1 MVSPGN
7 IHTSY
12 IIQSVQ
18 VVFKNIYAY
27 TYISI
32 TTSNEK
38 EVMDL
43 KEKKEEDTEE
53 FGKGERKG
61 RNNMISL

>member
-7 IHTSY
+7 IYTSY
-12 IIQSVQ
+12 IIQSEQ

-27 TYISI
+27 IYIPI

-43 KEKKEEDTEE
+43 KE
-53 FGKGERKG
+53 RKG
-61 RNNMISL
+61 GHRRIWKEIKEREK

>member
-12 IIQSVQ
+12 IIQSEQ

-43 KEKKEEDTEE
+43 KEKKR
-53 FGKGERKG
+53 GHRRIWKERKE
-61 RNNMISL
+61 REK

>member
-7 IHTSY
+7 IYSSY
-12 IIQSVQ
+12 IILLKSEQ

-27 TYISI
+27 IYIPI

-43 KEKKEEDTEE
+43 KERKGGTEE
-53 FGKGERKG
+53 FGKK
-61 RNNMISL
+61 